1 MPTLKHPDRGLP
13 AAWRQMVGNKVVV
26 GLLLAGAVALSACA
40 GEPVGPGNPPDDTTP
55 PPGNVA
61 CTGVTEVNLSPG
73 QATVVDPSA
82 NNGCLRFP
90 AAGPGGAEYL
100 YMAAA
105 TNGREAASG
114 ISTSYEVRGGASGL
128 TASRGALP
136 AVGREQRLLEPGGLR
151 PNLAFDARLRSRERA
166 LAEAPGAVALSRARI
181 SASVVAV
188 PPVVGGQRTFKVCRT
203 IDCTSFADVTATAK
217 YVGPKGAI
225 YLDNTVPAAGYT
237 QADIDSAG
245 FLFDNYLYPLDTT
258 SFGGESDLDHNGVVV
273 VLLTDQVNALSP
285 DCTASGSVILGF
297 FYGNDLLPGNPGSNG
312 GEVFYGLVPDP
323 DNAGCSIS
331 HDFARSY
338 LAPTFIHE
346 FQHMI
351 SYNQHV
357 LQRGGLSEDTWL
369 NEGLSHLAEEIGGL
383 SIPDQY
389 CVNQDCRT
397 QFQVGDVQNAYGYL
411 TDPESFFLVEP
422 SSSSGL
428 LEERGANWLFVRWLV
443 DQFGGDQIGVTL
455 TRTLVATSKLGADNV
470 AAVTGVP
477 FSTLVPQWQL
487 ANYLDDLP
495 GFVTQEPRLR
505 YTSWNFRATFADL
518 HSQDPADF
526 PLAFPLRPDSVTAG
540 AYDRKGT
547 LRAGSGL
554 HLRVLQAP
562 GSAAV
567 TLQLTDSLRRSIPA
581 TAVPRIGI
589 ARVR

>member
-1 MPTLKHPDRGLP
+1 
-13 AAWRQMVGNKVVV
+13 MVGNKVV
-26 GLLLAGAVALSACA
+26 GLLLASVVTLAAC
-40 GEPVGPGNPPDDTTP
+40 GSEPVAPGNPPDDTTP

-61 CTGVTEVNLSPG
+61 CTSVTDISLSAG
-73 QATVVDPSA
+73 QSTVVDPSA

-90 AAGPGGAEYL
+90 AAGAAGAEYL

-114 ISTSYEVRGGASGL
+114 LSTSYEVRGGPAGV
-128 TASRGALP
+128 TASRGALASVRRVP
-136 AVGREQRLLEPGGLR
+136 PSLGRGELR
-151 PNLAFDARLRSRERA
+151 PNMAFDAELRSRERA
-166 LAEAPGAVALSRARI
+166 LAGQPGAVALSRARI
-181 SASVVAV
+181 SASVVPV
-188 PPVVGGQRTFKVCRT
+188 PPVVGSQRTFKVCQT
-203 IDCTSFADVTATAK
+203 IDCTGFVDVTATAK
-217 YVGPKGAI
+217 HVGPKGAI
-225 YLDNTVPAAGYT
+225 YLDNTVPAGGYT
-237 QADIDSAG
+237 QADIDSVG

-258 SFGGESDLDHNGVVV
+258 SFGRESDLDNNGVVV
-273 VLLTDQVNALSP
+273 VLLTNQVNALSP
-285 DCTASGSVILGF
+285 NCTSDGSVILGF
-297 FYGNDLLPGNPGSNG
+297 FYGNDLLTGNAGSNG
-312 GEVFYGLVPDP
+312 GEIFYGLVPDP
-323 DNAGCSIS
+323 NNSACAIS
-331 HDFARSY
+331 HAFARQY

-357 LQRGGLSEDTWL
+357 LLRGGLSEDTWL
-369 NEGLSHLAEEIGGL
+369 NEGLSHYAEEIGGENV
-383 SIPDQY
+383 PDAY
-389 CVNQDCRT
+389 CVDNDCRT
-397 QFQVGDVQNAYGYL
+397 QFEVGDIQNAYGYL
-411 TDPESFFLVEP
+411 SDPESFFLVEP

-443 DQFGGDQIGVTL
+443 DQFGSDITGAAF

-495 GFVTQEPRLR
+495 GVVSQDPRLR
-505 YTSWNFRATFADL
+505 YTSWNFRGTFAEL
-518 HSQDPADF
+518 NSQDPTSF
-526 PLAFPLRPDSVTAG
+526 PLAFPLQPDSVTTG

-554 HLRVLQAP
+554 HLRVVQPASSP
-562 GSAAV
+562 AV
-567 TLQLTDSLRRSIPA
+567 TLQLTDSLRRAIGAS

>member
-1 MPTLKHPDRGLP
+1 
-13 AAWRQMVGNKVVV
+13 MVGNKAL
-26 GLLLAGAVALSACA
+26 GLLLAAAVSLAACG
-40 GEPVGPGNPPDDTTP
+40 GEPVGPGNPPDDTS
-55 PPGNVA
+55 GNVA
-61 CTGVTEVNLSPG
+61 CSAVTAVNLNAG
-73 QATVVDPSA
+73 QSTVIDPAVNS
-82 NNGCLRFP
+82 GCLRFP

-114 ISTSYEVRGGASGL
+114 VFTSYEVRGGPAGV
-128 TASRGALP
+128 TASVAPMPAIGRTGRPSGRG
-136 AVGREQRLLEPGGLR
+136 RLR
-151 PNLAFDARLRSRERA
+151 PNTAFDAELRSRERT
-166 LAEAPGAVALSRARI
+166 LAQQPGALALSRARI
-181 SASVVAV
+181 SASAAAV
-188 PPVVGGQRTFKVCRT
+188 PPTVGSQRTFKVCQT
-203 IDCTSFADVTATAK
+203 IDCTGFVDVTATARH
-217 YVGPKGAI
+217 VGPKGAI
-225 YLDNTVPAAGYT
+225 YLDNTVPAGGYT
-237 QADIDSAG
+237 QADLDSVG

-258 SFGGESDLDHNGVVV
+258 SFGRESDLDNNGVVV
-273 VLLTDQVNALSP
+273 VLLTNQVNALSP
-285 DCTASGSVILGF
+285 DCNTSGSVILGF
-297 FYGNDLLPGNPGSNG
+297 FYGNDLLPGNTGSNG

-323 DNAGCSIS
+323 GNGGCSIS
-331 HDFARSY
+331 HEFARGY

-357 LQRGGLSEDTWL
+357 LLRGGLSEDTWL
-369 NEGLSHLAEEIGGL
+369 NEGLSHFAEEIGGR

-389 CVNQDCRT
+389 CVNQDCLT

-411 TDPESFFLVEP
+411 SDPESFFLVEP

-443 DQFGGDQIGVTL
+443 DQFGSDVTGAAF
-455 TRTLVATSKLGADNV
+455 TRQLVATNKLGADNV
-470 AAVTGVP
+470 AAATGVP

-495 GFVTQEPRLR
+495 AFVTQEPRLR

-518 HSQDPADF
+518 HGQDPTDF
-526 PLAFPLRPDSVTAG
+526 PQAFPLRPDSITTG

-554 HLRVLQAP
+554 HLRVIQP
-562 GSAAV
+562 PNSPAV
-567 TLQLTDSLRRSIPA
+567 TLQLTDSLQRAIGGS
-581 TAVPRIGI
+581 TAAPRIGI

>member
-1 MPTLKHPDRGLP
+1 
-13 AAWRQMVGNKVVV
+13 MVGNKVM
-26 GLLLAGAVALSACA
+26 GLLLASTVTLVACGS
-40 GEPVGPGNPPDDTTP
+40 EPVGPGNPPDNTTP

-61 CTGVTEVNLSPG
+61 CSSATDINLGVG
-73 QATVVDPSA
+73 QSTVVDPSA
-82 NNGCLRFP
+82 NAGCIRFP
-90 AAGPGGAEYL
+90 AAGAGGAEYL

-114 ISTSYEVRGGASGL
+114 LSTSYEVRGGASDVA
-128 TASRGALP
+128 ASQAASP
-136 AVGREQRLLEPGGLR
+136 AIASMQPSLRRGGLR
-151 PNLAFDARLRSRERA
+151 PNLAFDTELRSRERA
-166 LAEAPGAVALSRARI
+166 LAQMPGAVALSRARI

-188 PPVVGGQRTFKVCRT
+188 PPVLGSERTFKVCQT
-203 IDCTSFADVTATAK
+203 IDCAGFVDVTATARH
-217 YVGPKGAI
+217 VGPKGAI
-225 YLDNTVPAAGYT
+225 YLDNTVPAGGYI
-237 QADIDSAG
+237 QADIDSVG
-245 FLFDNYLYPLDTT
+245 FLFDTYLYPLDTV
-258 SFGGESDLDHNGVVV
+258 SFGRESDLDNNGVVV

-285 DCTASGSVILGF
+285 DCNTSGSVILGF
-297 FYGNDLLPGNPGSNG
+297 FYGNDLLTGNPGSND

-323 DNAGCSIS
+323 ANGSCSIS

-357 LQRGGLSEDTWL
+357 LLRGGLSEDTWL
-369 NEGLSHLAEEIGGL
+369 NEGLSHFAEEIGGRG
-383 SIPDQY
+383 IPDQY
-389 CVNQDCRT
+389 CVNQDCLT

-411 TDPESFFLVEP
+411 SDPESFFLVEP

-443 DQFGGDQIGVTL
+443 DQFGSDVTGAAF

-518 HSQDPADF
+518 HSQDATDF
-526 PLAFPLRPDSVTAG
+526 PLAFPLQPDSVTTG

-554 HLRVLQAP
+554 HLRVVQAA
-562 GSAAV
+562 SAPAV
-567 TLQLTDSLRRSIPA
+567 TLQLTDSLRRAIGAS

>member
-1 MPTLKHPDRGLP
+1 
-13 AAWRQMVGNKVVV
+13 MVGNKVL
-26 GLLLAGAVALSACA
+26 GLLLASAVTLAACG

-61 CTGVTEVNLSPG
+61 CSTVTDINLNAG
-73 QATVVDPSA
+73 QSAVVDPSA
-82 NNGCLRFP
+82 NGGCLRFP
-90 AAGPGGAEYL
+90 AAGGAGAEYL

-114 ISTSYEVRGGASGL
+114 TSTSYEVRGGPAGI

-136 AVGREQRLLEPGGLR
+136 AAARIERRTGRGELR
-151 PNLAFDARLRSRERA
+151 PNMAFDAELRSRERM
-166 LAEAPGAVALSRARI
+166 LAQQPGALALSRARL

-188 PPVVGGQRTFKVCRT
+188 PPVLGSQRTFKVCQT
-203 IDCTSFADVTATAK
+203 IDCTGFVDVTATAK
-217 YVGPKGAI
+217 HVGPKGAI
-225 YLDNTVPAAGYT
+225 YLDNTVPAGGYT
-237 QADIDSAG
+237 QADLDSAG

-258 SFGGESDLDHNGVVV
+258 SFGRESDLDNNGVVV
-273 VLLTDQVNALSP
+273 VLLTNQVNALSP
-285 DCTASGSVILGF
+285 DCNTSGSVILGF

-323 DNAGCSIS
+323 NNGGCSIS

-357 LQRGGLSEDTWL
+357 LLRGGLSEDTWL
-369 NEGLSHLAEEIGGL
+369 NEGLSHFAEETGGRG
-383 SIPDQY
+383 IPDQY
-389 CVNQDCRT
+389 CVNQDCLT

-411 TDPESFFLVEP
+411 SDPESFFLVEP

-443 DQFGGDQIGVTL
+443 DQFGSDVTGAAF
-455 TRTLVATSKLGADNV
+455 TRTLVATNKVGSDNV

-518 HSQDPADF
+518 NGQDPTDF
-526 PLAFPLRPDSVTAG
+526 PLAFPLRPDSVTTG

-554 HLRVLQAP
+554 HLRVIQP
-562 GSAAV
+562 PSSAAV
-567 TLQLTDSLRRSIPA
+567 TLQLTDSLRRAIGAS
-581 TAVPRIGI
+581 TAAPRIGI